1 MNIKNINK
9 DKLLVQKKKYAFL
22 LTIMVLGV
30 LAGILF
36 VFFISSEDKT
46 LLLDNL
52 NGFFTSIKENKLN
65 YTDSLIN
72 SISGNLL
79 SILLIWLLGISVIG
93 IPFILCFLVFK
104 CFVLGFSISSIL
116 VNYGFKGI
124 FVAFSYVFPHQLLYL
139 VMWLLLSFY
148 ALSFFFF
155 LFRLLFLKKNI
166 NLKEHFRKYLK
177 ILLIC
182 LLSSCLVS
190 LFEVYVTPQLIK
202 LFIF

>member
-1 MNIKNINK
+1 MNIKNINR
-9 DKLLVQKKKYAFL
+9 DKLLAQKKKYVFL
-22 LTIMVLGV
+22 IMVMALGI

-36 VFFISSEDKT
+36 VFFISSEDKA

-52 NGFFTSIKENKLN
+52 NSFFTSIKENKLN
-65 YTDSLIN
+65 YTDSLMN
-72 SISGNLL
+72 SNLR
-79 SILLIWLLGISVIG
+79 SILFIWLLGISVIG
-93 IPFILCFLVFK
+93 IPFILGFLVFK

-124 FVAFSYVFPHQLLYL
+124 LVAISYVFPHQLLYL

-148 ALSFFFF
+148 ALSFSCK
-155 LFRLLFLKKNI
+155 LFKLLFLKKNI

>member
-1 MNIKNINK
+1 MNRKKINK
-9 DKLLVQKKKYAFL
+9 DKLLAQKKQYLFL
-22 LTIMVLGV
+22 ITIMALGI

-52 NGFFTSIKENKLN
+52 NHFFTSIKENKLN

-72 SISGNLL
+72 SISSNIL
-79 SILLIWLLGISVIG
+79 SIILIWLLGISVIG
-93 IPFILCFLVFK
+93 IPFILGFMIFK
-104 CFVLGFSISSIL
+104 GFVLGFSISSIL

-124 FVAFSYVFPHQLLYL
+124 LVAISYIFPHHIIYL
-139 VMWLLLSFY
+139 IMWLLLGFY
-148 ALSFFFF
+148 ALSFSCK
-155 LFRLLFLKKNI
+155 LFKLLFLKKNV

-177 ILLIC
+177 ILVLC
-182 LLSSCLVS
+182 LLVSCILS
-190 LFEVYVTPQLIK
+190 LFEVYVTPSLIN

>member
-1 MNIKNINK
+1 MNIKKINK
-9 DKLLVQKKKYAFL
+9 DKLLAQKKKYIFL
-22 LTIMVLGV
+22 LTIMALGI

-72 SISGNLL
+72 SISANLL

-124 FVAFSYVFPHQLLYL
+124 LVAFSYVFPHQLLYL
-139 VMWLLLSFY
+139 IMWLLLSFY
-148 ALSFFFF
+148 ALSFSCK
-155 LFRLLFLKKNI
+155 LFCLLFLKKNI
-166 NLKEHFRKYLK
+166 NLKEHLRKYLK

-182 LLSSCLVS
+182 LVSSCLIS
-190 LFEVYVTPQLIK
+190 LFEVYVTPHLIK